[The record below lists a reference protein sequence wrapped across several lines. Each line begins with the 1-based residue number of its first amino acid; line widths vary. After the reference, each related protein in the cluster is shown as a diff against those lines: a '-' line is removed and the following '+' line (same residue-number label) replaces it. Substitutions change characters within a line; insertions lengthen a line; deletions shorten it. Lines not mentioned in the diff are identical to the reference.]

1 MRAAIR
7 SCTRQKPGKQMFCF
21 SFPLDQR
28 AAGKGVSKTGIKER
42 IHQAGR
48 WALFWGRGGRRRPPC
63 WLRQMQA
70 PGEEARGL
78 LRFSNPGRSGGL
90 GRGQPTPGQ
99 KFSGTAVSTRV
110 CARTWPGPPVGLHPR
125 ALLSAD
131 SFFFFLVCPHRRPL
145 KWPPCQP
152 SAVQNFHAAS
162 KVGFS
167 PCCFACGF
175 LLSALGNLRGAGLSS
190 PAPTALRLG
199 EGLFVPGTFKN
210 KCLFHM
216 ACPAG
221 RKGCFPQSG
230 RCM

>member
-28 AAGKGVSKTGIKER
+28 AAGEGVSKTGIKER

-70 PGEEARGL
+70 PGEEARGSCAFQTPAAAVGWGGGSQH
-78 LRFSNPGRSGGL
+78 RVKSSVGQPRAHACVPGR
-90 GRGQPTPGQ
+90 GRVHLWGC
-99 KFSGTAVSTRV
+99 TRGR
-110 CARTWPGPPVGLHPR
+110 CCQRTR
-125 ALLSAD
+125 
-131 SFFFFLVCPHRRPL
+131 FFFFLVCPHRRPL

-190 PAPTALRLG
+190 PAPTALQLG
-199 EGLFVPGTFKN
+199 EGLFIPGTFKN